1 MLALLIT
8 VLQLAWDY
16 NKDVTV
22 IEASIGQIEASFLQP
37 ISASLWNLDEEQ
49 VKVQIEGIMN
59 PPNMQ
64 FVMVKE
70 MLGNSEVRPLLT
82 QGWSSPTR
90 HLPRVHPELS
100 GEVVNVYQLFVAAS
114 PGAGLPAPHREIR
127 ADPGQP
133 DHQDPGRPVL
143 HPDHHLA
150 RLSGDP
156 SHQPHRQ
163 LCLPRNPESWIARGG
178 ADPEGRPLPRK
189 WAAPPLTNRL
199 TRHPGRHPS
208 TRCAPG

>member
-59 PPNMQ
+59 LPNMQ

-70 MLGNSEVRPLLT
+70 MLGNSEVPLLT
-82 QGWSSPTR
+82 QGGAAPIR
-90 HLPRVHPELS
+90 HLPRIHP
-100 GEVVNVYQLFVAAS
+100 GYQGKWLATVRRRL
-114 PGAGLPAPHREIR
+114 PGAGLPAPHR
-127 ADPGQP
+127 
-133 DHQDPGRPVL
+133 
-143 HPDHHLA
+143 
-150 RLSGDP
+150 
-156 SHQPHRQ
+156 
-163 LCLPRNPESWIARGG
+163 NP
-178 ADPEGRPLPRK
+178 
-189 WAAPPLTNRL
+189 
-199 TRHPGRHPS
+199 
-208 TRCAPG
+208 C